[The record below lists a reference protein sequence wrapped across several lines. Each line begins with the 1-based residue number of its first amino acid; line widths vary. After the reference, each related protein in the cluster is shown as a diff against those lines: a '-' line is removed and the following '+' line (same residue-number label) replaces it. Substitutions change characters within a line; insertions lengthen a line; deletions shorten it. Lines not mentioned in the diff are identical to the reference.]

1 MNPNTIFPAIS
12 LTLTLLFSPSGCKTT
27 LSSASSSDSLGEKTV
42 AYILK
47 KASHDD
53 ADSIFFTE
61 KDYSTLRKE
70 VTAHKETSSY
80 LSRKYADDAEFSVL
94 AFNDLKPEI
103 ISCRNQWMF
112 IIGTYTQGVESIKI
126 HSTGEISR
134 KAAKNGIVEV
144 TINIKF
150 TKIKAQ
156 EKTGGEIN
164 LSAWQ
169 FNGGYQIRK
178 IDIVR

>member
-1 MNPNTIFPAIS
+1 MIQKTI
-12 LTLTLLFSPSGCKTT
+12 LTTGLILTLLLLPPGCKTT
-27 LSSASSSDSLGEKTV
+27 GSGTSSPASLGEKTV

-61 KDYSTLRKE
+61 KDYSSLRKA
-70 VTAHKETSSY
+70 VAANKETPGY
-80 LSRKYADDAEFSVL
+80 ISRKYTNDAEFTVL
-94 AFNDLKPEI
+94 AFNDLKPGI

-112 IIGTYTQGVESIKI
+112 IIGTYTKGVKSIKI

-134 KAAKNGIVEV
+134 KTAKNGITEV
-144 TINIKF
+144 IINIKF
-150 TKIKAQ
+150 TKIKDK
-156 EKTGGEIN
+156 EETGGEIN

-169 FNGGYQIRK
+169 FDGGYQIKK
-178 IDIVR
+178 IDIIR

>member
-1 MNPNTIFPAIS
+1 M
-12 LTLTLLFSPSGCKTT
+12 TLLLLPQGCKTT
-27 LSSASSSDSLGEKTV
+27 GSGTSSHASLGEKTV

-70 VTAHKETSSY
+70 VAANKETPGY
-80 LSRKYADDAEFSVL
+80 ISRKYADDGEFSVL

-112 IIGTYTQGVESIKI
+112 IIGAYTQGVKSIKI
-126 HSTGEISR
+126 RSTGEISR
-134 KAAKNGIVEV
+134 KTAKNGITEV
-144 TINIKF
+144 TVNIKF
-150 TKIKAQ
+150 TKIKEK
-156 EKTGGEIN
+156 EKTDGEIN